1 MAAPLQL
8 PFIFMIRYFT
18 GKAMITPAFL
28 LTYYTCCTIQVALML
43 YIGYGF
49 VHLLWKW
56 GFNPDNNSIPILT
69 ALADLMGSSLFAL
82 GFLFLYSIQDPNA
95 FNDDGPLPPFPW
107 HSNNSTLNATMMSIP
122 MLNSTMMGNPLLN
135 ATMPNTTASTM
146 SSTSGLLE
154 SFVGNLT
161 QADNF
166 TNAPYATTTSI
177 TTIASTLVSLLANS
191 TQSPF
196 SVLN

>member
-8 PFIFMIRYFT
+8 PFIFIIRYFT
-18 GKAMITPAFL
+18 AKAMITPAFL
-28 LTYYTCCTIQVALML
+28 LTYYVCCTVQVALML
-43 YIGYGF
+43 YLGYML
-49 VHLLWKW
+49 VHLLWKC

-95 FNDDGPLPPFPW
+95 FNDDGPLPWRP
-107 HSNNSTLNATMMSIP
+107 HNTTM
-122 MLNSTMMGNPLLN
+122 L
-135 ATMPNTTASTM
+135 NTTASIAAI
-146 SSTSGLLE
+146 SSTPLANLG

-161 QADNF
+161 NSNF
-166 TNAPYATTTSI
+166 TSAPETTT
-177 TTIASTLVSLLANS
+177 TLASTLASLLANS
-191 TQSPF
+191 TLSPL